1 MLRPMEQPPVSP
13 RARNAGFLREALV
26 VGAGLALAGWLV
38 GNGFAQGR
46 SADRFVTVKG
56 VAERE
61 VKADLALWPLRV
73 VASNDDL
80 AHAYAALQESLAKL
94 REFLTRQGIDL
105 ADSEVQ
111 SFSVTDANAQQFG
124 GGAGD
129 RDRFVIQQ
137 TLVVRSRDPEKL
149 RAVSDKISEL
159 VGAGVVLTSG
169 AEYGAGGPIY
179 IFSGLNE
186 LKPAMIAEATGRARE
201 AAEQFAKDSH
211 STLGGIRRANQ
222 GLFEIQPR
230 DPTPGASESSQL
242 KKIVRVV
249 TTVDYLLQ

>member
-1 MLRPMEQPPVSP
+1 MGRL
-13 RARNAGFLREALV
+13 AEALI
-26 VGAGLALAGWLV
+26 VGASLALAGWFV
-38 GNGFAQGR
+38 GHGFASAR

-61 VKADLALWPLRV
+61 VKADLALWPLRL

-80 AHAYAALQESLAKL
+80 AHAYASLQESMGKVRAFLAH
-94 REFLTRQGIDL
+94 EGIDL

-124 GGAGD
+124 AGAGD

-137 TLVVRSRDPEKL
+137 TLVVRSRDPEQVK
-149 RAVSDKISEL
+149 AVSGKISEL
-159 VGAGVVLTSG
+159 VGAGVVLSSG
-169 AEYGAGGPIY
+169 AEYGAGGPIF

-201 AAEQFAKDSH
+201 AAEQFAKDSR
-211 STLGGIRRANQ
+211 SGIGGIRRANQ
-222 GLFEIQPR
+222 GLFEILPR

-242 KKIVRVV
+242 KKVVRVV